1 MAARRLADVNLKLVL
16 AEAFAAP
23 TLRST
28 GLASVVAAE
37 PNDALLMHVAPSS
50 PALQVDITGYS
61 FGRQAITFQ
70 RMVVPPTGHA
80 MKIDF
85 NPPDAAPPA
94 AAGT

>member
-1 MAARRLADVNLKLVL
+1 
-16 AEAFAAP
+16 
-23 TLRST
+23 
-28 GLASVVAAE
+28 
-37 PNDALLMHVAPSS
+37 
-50 PALQVDITGYS
+50 VDITGYS